1 MKKFKCVL
9 VGLAL
14 LLLGITLFILIVPTV
29 KTTDLGLREYF
40 WAIVIIFSAGMGFGL
55 FMAALLDGEEYR

>member
-14 LLLGITLFILIVPTV
+14 LLLGIALFVLIVPAV